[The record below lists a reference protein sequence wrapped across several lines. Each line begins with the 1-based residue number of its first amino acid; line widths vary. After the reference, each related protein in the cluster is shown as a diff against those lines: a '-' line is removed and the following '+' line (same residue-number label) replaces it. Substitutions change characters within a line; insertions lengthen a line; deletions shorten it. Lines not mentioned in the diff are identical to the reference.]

1 MTVSE
6 IAKRAGVSIG
16 TVDRVI
22 HKRGRVS
29 DETREK
35 IEAIL
40 EEGGYRPNPLAR
52 HLKRARPYNIGV
64 LMPGLD
70 DESHYWRQ
78 VHKGLLDAKRELAAF
93 AFDISLYPFSRD
105 DEHSLERAF
114 ASMCDAECDAWI
126 VAPVLQGLMNSL
138 LGSAEPPVPLVCI
151 DSPLPGACATV
162 TIAQDPRRGGQLAAR
177 LMRLVSRSPG
187 PFATV
192 RPYEG
197 AFNLDER
204 VRGFRRALVTA
215 DSLPSNRENAEGF
228 SPLDVVCPALDSA
241 SVAALVDRLL
251 IAEPA
256 LGGIFV
262 ASSIGHLVARQVC
275 ARGRHGDIPVIAWD
289 LVDENVVAL
298 DTGELDCVIAQRPFE
313 QGRLALHEL
322 YRVLILGEDVP
333 LKIDIP
339 LDIHFKE
346 NIPEDGGMP
355 TR

>member
-1 MTVSE
+1 MTVSD

-78 VHKGLLDAKRELAAF
+78 VHQGLLAAKRELAAF

-105 DEHSLERAF
+105 DTSSLERAF
-114 ASMCDAECDAWI
+114 FSINKAECDAWV
-126 VAPVLQGLMNSL
+126 VAPVLQERMSAL
-138 LGSAEPPVPLVCI
+138 LGSTKAPVPLVCI
-151 DSPLPGACATV
+151 DSPLPGAHATV
-162 TIAQDPRRGGQLAAR
+162 TIAQDPRRGGVLAAR
-177 LMRLVSRSPG
+177 LMRLVSRSAG

-192 RPYEG
+192 RPYAG

-204 VRGFRRALVTA
+204 VRGFRMALASTDGA
-215 DSLPSNRENAEGF
+215 IANREQTMGF
-228 SPLDVVCPALDSA
+228 SPLDVICPALDSA
-241 SVAALVDRLL
+241 TVAVLVDRLL
-251 IAEPA
+251 DEEPA

-275 ARGRHGDIPVIAWD
+275 VRNRHGDIPVIAWD